1 MRRKTLAIL
10 ISCTLTT
17 LFLDATYG
25 FSSSLIVTSQSTSLR
40 AGAEIDDDA
49 VIELGAQEQLRV
61 MNNKTGETK
70 VLLGP
75 YKGTV
80 SAYTNPCSGNSSMS
94 ENCSHG
100 PHKQPVGASRG
111 LLRN

>member
-1 MRRKTLAIL
+1 MHCKNLAIL
-10 ISCTLTT
+10 ISTLAT
-17 LFLDATYG
+17 LFLDATNG

-61 MNNKTGETK
+61 MDNKTGETK

-80 SAYTNPCSGNSSMS
+80 SAYTDPCSGDSSMS

-100 PHKQPVGASRG
+100 PHKKPVGASRG

>member
-1 MRRKTLAIL
+1 MRCKNLAIL
-10 ISCTLTT
+10 ISCTLAT

-25 FSSSLIVTSQSTSLR
+25 FSSSLVVTSQSTALR

-61 MNNKTGETK
+61 MDNKTGETK

-80 SAYTNPCSGNSSMS
+80 SAYTDPCSGNSSMS
-94 ENCSHG
+94 ENCSRG
-100 PHKQPVGASRG
+100 PRKKPVGASRG
-111 LLRN
+111 LLKN